1 MRHAAREAMP
11 CPAVDDSEA
20 GPRDR
25 RVSWDVKMSDREK
38 GNERGSEAWPRDRRV
53 SWDTELLDEIEE
65 NAIAA
70 SGVQARVSQ
79 LWHRFKNGS
88 VSQNCLFSWAEM
100 LDHVFCRMSGACP
113 TWRTCTWQLC
123 LAACA

>member
-1 MRHAAREAMP
+1 MRHVAREAMP
-11 CPAVDDSEA
+11 RQAGDDSEA

-25 RVSWDVKMSDREK
+25 RVSWDVKMSDREN
-38 GNERGSEAWPRDRRV
+38 GYERGSEAWPRDRRV

-79 LWHRFKNGS
+79 LWH
-88 VSQNCLFSWAEM
+88 
-100 LDHVFCRMSGACP
+100 
-113 TWRTCTWQLC
+113 
-123 LAACA
+123 